1 MRRIGLRAILFL
13 GLVSLPALPVLADD
27 CGLLG
32 GNIVA
37 GECVIDGTAPGV
49 APNNRTGTF
58 NLAETLRIKGT
69 GKITVPSSTVANSL
83 VINITGLF
91 IMEDGAVING
101 DTFPVSGGTS
111 AAQQGATITITAS
124 GDITLAGDSGN
135 GGAKI
140 SAEMNAGSCSGNGRG
155 GNITLTSTGGDITT
169 LAGSVISASSTPCSA
184 GDIVLQA
191 TPSGAIDV
199 DGSVLSRSLRSGDG
213 SGKAG
218 GGRITILAGCKL
230 TVSDTGVVSSQGKD
244 QGADLVHLEACKV
257 TVEGLVES
265 ALVQGGGHSDGVDNA
280 CNNPPLHPGAGG
292 TIIFTGCVEIW
303 SGTTID
309 IIKSQAGDNGEVST
323 DGVVANRTWIDIFAN
338 GNITISNDTPGYAVH
353 ANPSSAT
360 NNHAGVITI
369 KSAGGNVTTTGN
381 AIQAN
386 SVGSGGEG
394 GILDVEA
401 FGDVSFGASSIQA
414 EGTNTGG
421 GTQKGGQIT
430 VQAFNGLVSGNAPG
444 ELNANGGGGGGTV
457 GFVKLTG
464 CGTVNPGDGVNYT
477 GAVTPASPNPV
488 QPDSCGGAP
497 TIPVA
502 LPANCSQTC
511 REGPEPPHC
520 EKASVQTVLDP
531 LTGRFP
537 GNLGPDKV
545 IFVQN
550 GDIIQNFVD
559 SAADLNNDGYIILMV
574 VAKDNNLL
582 GGSTKQKVDISLNYP
597 KPFALFG
604 CSVTLI
610 DPDKNDQLPAGLI
623 EASAGSP
630 KNIFV
635 MDLHGSGS
643 EIAGW
648 KVVGDGRYMRNV
660 ATGNSAVG
668 MWLAGNGN
676 TMHNGN
682 GNFNGGA
689 GIYVQGNGN
698 LVDSA
703 DAFGNG
709 GSGVWV
715 SGASNKVLKVDAGD
729 KGKGNKE
736 DGVTVTGAGNTIQE
750 VDSFANGGNGIAVTG
765 DGNKLLKNNLGDRNK
780 GNLLD
785 GILLSGKSNTLQEN
799 DAYAN
804 GGNGINASGGSNTY
818 SKNVAG
824 DRGDKAN
831 LLSGFLLSG
840 GGTTTEN
847 TAIGNLG
854 DGMHLVTTGFTL
866 KNNISGGT
874 GSGQPNSLCQ
884 FRFDLAGNT
893 NSGGNKSNGI
903 TVSGNPLP
911 AGCK

>member
-1 MRRIGLRAILFL
+1 MRRIGILAILFL
-13 GLVSLPALPVLADD
+13 SLASLPALADD
-27 CGLLG
+27 CALLG
-32 GNIVA
+32 GNLSG

-58 NLAETLRIKGT
+58 NIAETLRVKGT

-83 VINITGLF
+83 VINIAGLF
-91 IMEDGAVING
+91 VMEDGAVING
-101 DTFPVSGGTS
+101 DTFPTAGGTS
-111 AAQQGATITITAS
+111 ASQQGATITITAS
-124 GDITLAGDSGN
+124 GDITLAGDSGK
-135 GGAKI
+135 GGARI

-155 GNITLTSTGGDITT
+155 GNITLVSNGGDIKTFES
-169 LAGSVISASSTPCSA
+169 SVISSNSVKCSA

-191 TPSGAIDV
+191 TPAGAIDV
-199 DGSVLSRSLRSGDG
+199 DGQVLAQSHRSGDG

-218 GGRITILAGCKL
+218 GGRITLLAGCSL

-257 TVEGLVES
+257 TIEGLVES
-265 ALVQGGGHSDGVDNA
+265 ALIEGGGHADGTDNA

-292 TIIFTGCVEIW
+292 LVVFTGCVEIW

-309 IIKSQAGDNGEVST
+309 IKKTQAGLNGEVSA

-338 GNITISNDTPGYAVH
+338 GNITITNDTTGYAVH
-353 ANPSSAT
+353 ANPSAAT
-360 NNHAGVITI
+360 NNLGGVITI
-369 KSAGGNVTTTGN
+369 KSAGGSISTTGN

-386 SVGSGGEG
+386 AVGSGGAG
-394 GILDVEA
+394 GLLDIEA

-421 GTQKGGQIT
+421 GGQKGGQIT

-464 CGTVNPGDGVNYT
+464 CGTGNPGDGVSYT
-477 GAVTPASPNPV
+477 GTVTPALPNPV

-497 TIPVA
+497 AIPVL

-511 REGPEPPHC
+511 REGPEPAHC
-520 EKASVQTVLDP
+520 EKASVQSVLDP
-531 LTGRFP
+531 QTGRFP

-559 SAADLNNDGYIILMV
+559 SAADTNNDGYIILMV
-574 VAKDNNLL
+574 VAKDNNQL
-582 GGSTKQKVDISLNYP
+582 GGSTTQKVDISLSYP

-610 DPDKNDQLPAGLI
+610 DPDKNDNLPAGMI
-623 EASAGSP
+623 EITAGSP
-630 KNIFV
+630 QNIFV
-635 MDLHGSGS
+635 MDLHGAGS
-643 EIAGW
+643 EVAGW

-660 ATGNSAVG
+660 ATSGSAAG
-668 MWLAGNGN
+668 MWFAGNGN

-682 GNFNGGA
+682 GNFNSGP
-689 GIYVQGNGN
+689 GILVQGNSN
-698 LVDSA
+698 LVDSS

-709 GSGVWV
+709 GSGVSV
-715 SGASNKVLKVDAGD
+715 VGTANKVLKVDAGD
-729 KGKGNKE
+729 KGKGNGG
-736 DGVTVTGAGNTIQE
+736 DGVTVSGWGNTVQE
-750 VDSFANGGNGIAVTG
+750 VDAFANSGNGVKVTG
-765 DGNKLLKNNLGDRNK
+765 DGNKVLKNNAGDRNK

-785 GILLSGKSNTLQEN
+785 GIRLSGGGNTVQEN

-804 GGNGINASGGSNTY
+804 GGNGINAGGGSNTY
-818 SKNVAG
+818 SKNVSG

-840 GGTTTEN
+840 GGSTTEN

-854 DGMHLVTTGFTL
+854 DGLHMMTSGFTL
-866 KNNISGGT
+866 KNNVSGGT

-884 FRFDLAGNT
+884 FRFDVAGNVS
-893 NSGGNKSNGI
+893 NGGNKSNNV
-903 TVSGNPLP
+903 TVPGSPLP

>member
-1 MRRIGLRAILFL
+1 MRRIGLVAILFL
-13 GLVSLPALPVLADD
+13 GLVSLPALADD
-27 CGLLG
+27 CALLG

-58 NLAETLRIKGT
+58 NIAETLRIKGT

-83 VINITGLF
+83 ILNITGQF
-91 IMEDGAVING
+91 VMEDGAVING
-101 DTFPVSGGTS
+101 NTFPTSGGTS
-111 AAQQGATITITAS
+111 ASQQGATITITAS

-140 SAEMNAGSCSGNGRG
+140 TAEMNAGSCSGGGRG
-155 GNITLTSTGGDITT
+155 GNITLVSGGDLKTFE
-169 LAGSVISASSTPCSA
+169 GSLISSNSGPCSA
-184 GDIVLQA
+184 GDIVLKA
-191 TPSGAIDV
+191 TPAGAIDV
-199 DGSVLSRSLRSGDG
+199 DGSVLARSLRSGDG

-218 GGRITILAGCKL
+218 GGRITLIAGCKL
-230 TVSDTGVVSSQGKD
+230 IVSDTGVVSSQGKD
-244 QGADLVHLEACKV
+244 QGADLVHLEACQV
-257 TVEGLVES
+257 TIEGLVES
-265 ALVQGGGHSDGVDNA
+265 ALVQGGGHADNTDNA

-292 TIIFTGCVEIW
+292 GIVFTGCVEIW
-303 SGTTID
+303 SGTTIE
-309 IIKSQAGDNGEVST
+309 ITKTQAGLNGEVSA

-338 GNITISNDTPGYAVH
+338 GNITITNDTAGYAVH
-353 ANPSSAT
+353 ANPSNAT
-360 NNHAGVITI
+360 NNHGGVITI
-369 KSAGGNVTTTGN
+369 KSAGGNISTTGN

-386 SVGSGGEG
+386 AVGSGGEG
-394 GILDVEA
+394 GIFDIEA

-421 GTQKGGQIT
+421 GPQKGGQIT

-457 GFVKLTG
+457 GFVTLTG
-464 CGTVNPGDGVNYT
+464 CGTANPGDGVNYT
-477 GAVTPASPNPV
+477 GTVTPASPNPV

-497 TIPVA
+497 VIPVA

-511 REGPEPPHC
+511 REGPEPAHC
-520 EKASVQTVLDP
+520 EKASVQSVLDP
-531 LTGRFP
+531 QTGRFP

-574 VAKDNNLL
+574 VAKDNNQL

-610 DPDKNDQLPAGLI
+610 DPDKNDSLPAGLI

-630 KNIFV
+630 QNIFV

-648 KVVGDGRYMRNV
+648 KVVGNGRYVRNV
-660 ATGNSAVG
+660 ANSGNFTGI
-668 MWLAGNGN
+668 WFLGNNN

-682 GNFNGGA
+682 GNNNTNI
-689 GIYVQGNGN
+689 GIFVVGSGNT
-698 LVDSA
+698 LDSA

-709 GSGVWV
+709 GDGVGV
-715 SGASNKVLKVDAGD
+715 LGDNNKVLKLDIGD
-729 KGKGNKE
+729 RGKG
-736 DGVTVTGAGNTIQE
+736 
-750 VDSFANGGNGIAVTG
+750 NGGNGLVVGGNGNLLQENDVYANVGLGIGVHG
-765 DGNKLLKNNLGDRNK
+765 NGNKLLKNNAGDRTK
-780 GNLLD
+780 GNGSD
-785 GILLSGKSNTLQEN
+785 GIQVNGATNTIQEN
-799 DAYAN
+799 DSLSN
-804 GGNGINASGGSNTY
+804 SGNGFNVFGGTNTY
-818 SKNVAG
+818 SKNQAG
-824 DRGDKAN
+824 DRGDQAN
-831 LLSGFLLSG
+831 GLAGFLLSG

-854 DGMHLVTTGFTL
+854 DGMHLVTAGFTL

-874 GSGQPNSLCQ
+874 GSGQPNALCQ
-884 FRFDLAGNT
+884 FRFDVAGNT
-893 NSGGNKSNGI
+893 NSGGNKSNGV
-903 TVSGNPLP
+903 TVSGNPLA